1 MHFSSTQPR
10 EELKT
15 HGCLDAP
22 STPAPPLA
30 PLHRPTSPDAALPQY
45 FDRRLGGEDE
55 HGTAAVANPPSAS
68 TPGQF
73 EGDYLVVQGEEWE
86 IIMAARKRRAGKG
99 YQIQVRWKSRW
110 MARSELGNAQRLV
123 REFDAIQRAW
133 W

>member
-15 HGCLDAP
+15 HGCLDVP

-45 FDRRLGGEDE
+45 LDRRLGGEDE

-73 EGDYLVVQGEEWE
+73 RGRLFSSSRGGMGDHNGCSQETG
-86 IIMAARKRRAGKG
+86 GKG
-99 YQIQVRWKSRW
+99 LRIPGALEEP
-110 MARSELGNAQRLV
+110 MDG
-123 REFDAIQRAW
+123 
-133 W
+133 